1 MKVYTSYLTKKKKQY
16 IEKILEGKN
25 RKMLVVIVANFPFI
39 PFFKISLPCHTHSLW
54 DLSP

>member
-25 RKMLVVIVANFPFI
+25 RQMLVVIVANFPFI
-39 PFFKISLPCHTHSLW
+39 PFFKISLALPHTQLVGS
-54 DLSP
+54 